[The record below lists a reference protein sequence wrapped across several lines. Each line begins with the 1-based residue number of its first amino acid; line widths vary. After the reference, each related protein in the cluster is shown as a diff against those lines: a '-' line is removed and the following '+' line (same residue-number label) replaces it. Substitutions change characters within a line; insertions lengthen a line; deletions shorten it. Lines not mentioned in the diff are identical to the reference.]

1 MSGSLPIF
9 RLACAARLACV
20 LTLMFLVYA
29 CTGAGDLTD
38 VGWVNVGV
46 ADVGT
51 RMVASF
57 VVAQQQCDRQEVADC
72 VISALQTRR
81 GTRTRRWWCC
91 EGDEREPGLAAGLG
105 PGTRQSAGT
114 LRMGSGRRSRG
125 RARGLDFSISGS
137 RYVPAVV

>member
-1 MSGSLPIF
+1 RAALTRSCGCRHASCLQSMSGSLPIF

-20 LTLMFLVYA
+20 LTLMFLVCA

-38 VGWVNVGV
+38 VGWVNVSV

-51 RMVASF
+51 RMAASF

-72 VISALQTRR
+72 VISALRTRR

-91 EGDEREPGLAAGLG
+91 ERDEREPGLAAG
-105 PGTRQSAGT
+105 
-114 LRMGSGRRSRG
+114 
-125 RARGLDFSISGS
+125 
-137 RYVPAVV
+137 